1 MGVRYL
7 STILGQFA
15 TNVEAVSTASSQDG
29 TLTASGYRYTLDKEP
44 DSGMDGKY
52 FLSVTDVTPRER
64 YWGTG
69 EYITDGHVVVQLSY
83 FRGGGDAGGG
93 DRQTVMR
100 HAADDCQQIAD
111 ICENPENY
119 NSSVTGLRQVLYQG
133 STKVHDLSKA
143 EVWEVRF
150 FVQWLSDIANV
161 TVSASGGEGGG
172 VGLMH
177 MSGEY
182 TATSAVG
189 DDEGIIGDPVIV
201 NFDDFTFETVKIRL
215 TGYSKVSAGTGTFR
229 IRMGGTIGAADG
241 TEVASFTD
249 TGTSYNDNDGVGAA
263 IALPSGDQ
271 LLQVTLAN
279 GTTAQSAWLKGITI
293 AISDGDT

>member
-1 MGVRYL
+1 MSVRYL
-7 STILGQFA
+7 STILAQFA
-15 TNVEAVSTASSQDG
+15 TNVEAVDTASSQDG

-133 STKVHDLSKA
+133 STKIHDLSKA

-161 TVSASGGEGGG
+161 TVSTSSQGGG

-177 MSGEY
+177 ISGEY
-182 TATSAVG
+182 EVVSVIAG
-189 DDEGIIGDPVIV
+189 DEGVIGDPVIV
-201 NFDDFTFETVKIRL
+201 NFDDFTFSTVKLRL
-215 TGYSKVSAGTGTFR
+215 TGYSKVSAGTGTYR
-229 IRMGGTIGAADG
+229 IRLGGTVGAADG

-249 TGTSYNDNDGVGAA
+249 TGTSYSDNDGVGTG
-263 IALPSGDQ
+263 ITLPSGDQ
-271 LLQVTLAN
+271 LLQITLAN
-279 GTTAQSAWLKGITI
+279 ATANESAFLKGTTI
-293 AISDGDT
+293 AISDGSL